1 MAKMYPKEFSKD
13 TKSNAEKLLFEQ
25 FREQLSDEFRV
36 FHHVQL
42 LRRRSRKY
50 DKHGEIDFVI
60 VHPALGVLVLEVKG
74 GQISVDDGRWYR
86 TYNGGVKE
94 EIDPSPFDQVEDN
107 KFDLI
112 REIASDQRTCKY
124 QDIYRIQHGVA
135 IPESNV
141 KGQSFGIHA
150 PREIIIDSTDIWRLA
165 AAVRR
170 VMGAPEKGYTIPKDA
185 LTALKDLLKPTRE
198 STRGLSAE
206 ILLANGKIVELTE
219 EQYRHLDFLQD
230 EPRALIHG
238 CAGSGKTMLAME
250 KARRL
255 AAEGAQ
261 VLFTCFNV
269 DLASWVRE
277 QFQRDL
283 NASSRNITVAHY
295 HGLAREL
302 CNKAGVILPK
312 KPNRKDEQEQYYDKV
327 MPERLYLAL
336 ANVPERFGAIVA
348 DEGQDISKAWW
359 DAIKELLEDP
369 ENGAF
374 YIFYDDNQRI
384 YQRQSGFPFNRPLC
398 HLSINCR
405 NTDRIHRRVVQYYQS
420 SPKPKP
426 AGVIE
431 GLEPEILR
439 DAATALDIALKDV
452 FKRLFTDERIP
463 ADQVVI
469 LTPIRQN
476 SVLTEGK
483 KIGNLKLTWNK
494 QPSPNE
500 VRVCTIHSFKGLES
514 PVVILAELDRTFK
527 EQQDK
532 LLYIATSRAQ
542 SRLIVLGELPEPVT
556 EPPPCLMEPDL
567 DGAERVAEDIVVE
580 SAIAVDPVTRP
591 TADDVIPP
599 GDAPDVAAEPAAV
612 AVVVEIVAVSVPD
625 VIADPVAP
633 MEADTAISVAAAAP
647 TGVPKVGSGSLEPRL
662 SPPSP
667 SIERVPIL
675 RKRLAARVESR
686 PSPPSPRIGIGGQ
699 GVRADGNDD
708 RIPAPLALPAPTPTN
723 AAPSVQE
730 PADRVVPV
738 RHQTPPPPP
747 PGAPRPSWTSQ
758 ADDPRQWSGPPVE
771 RVQPRTSTRPPTSTP
786 PSSGVAGAAKSPKT
800 EGGRSATVDSSRKA
814 NSPHAEPPG
823 NGWAVAA
830 LLCGILALFIHILA
844 IAAIIAA
851 AVGLSK
857 TRERG
862 GRGKAAGWI
871 GLALGVIVVLA
882 MLQ

>member
-25 FREQLSDEFRV
+25 FREHLPDEYSV
-36 FHHVQL
+36 FHHVSL
-42 LRRRSRKY
+42 LGRRSRKY

-74 GQISVDDGRWYR
+74 GLISVEDGCWFS
-86 TYNGGVKE
+86 TDKGGAKHK
-94 EIDPSPFDQVEDN
+94 IDRSPFDQVEDN

-112 REIASDQRTCKY
+112 REIKADQRTEKY
-124 QDIYRIQHGVA
+124 QGFYRIRHGVA
-135 IPESNV
+135 MPDSIV
-141 KGQSFGIHA
+141 KGQNFGMNA
-150 PREIIIDSTDIWRLA
+150 PREIIVDANDLWDLP

-170 VMGAPEKGYTIPKDA
+170 VVGTPEKGYTIPKDA

-198 STRGLSAE
+198 SARGLSAE
-206 ILLANGKIVELTE
+206 ILLANGKIIELTE

-269 DLASWVRE
+269 DLANWVRE
-277 QFQRDL
+277 QFQRDT

-312 KPNRKDEQEQYYDKV
+312 KPNRKDEQEQYYDKE
-327 MPERLYLAL
+327 MPEKLYLAL

-439 DAATALDIALKDV
+439 DAATALDNALKNV

-476 SVLTEGK
+476 SALTEGK

-532 LLYIATSRAQ
+532 LLYIATSRAK

-556 EPPPCLMEPDL
+556 QPPSGQTEPDL
-567 DGAERVAEDIVVE
+567 DGTERVSEDIVVE
-580 SAIAVDPVTRP
+580 SAIAADP
-591 TADDVIPP
+591 TAPPTTDDVITSVI
-599 GDAPDVAAEPAAV
+599 APEVAAEP
-612 AVVVEIVAVSVPD
+612 VAVSEVIEAGSPSSSD
-625 VIADPVAP
+625 VIAVPVAP
-633 MEADTAISVAAAAP
+633 MEADTAISVAATA
-647 TGVPKVGSGSLEPRL
+647 TGVPEAGSSSTEPRL

-667 SIERVPIL
+667 RIGRAPVRRRRV
-675 RKRLAARVESR
+675 AVRVESR
-686 PSPPSPRIGIGGQ
+686 PSPPSPRIGRGGQ

-723 AAPSVQE
+723 AVPSVQE
-730 PADRVVPV
+730 PVDRVVPV

-758 ADDPRQWSGPPVE
+758 VDDSRQWSVPRAERAQPPA
-771 RVQPRTSTRPPTSTP
+771 STPPPTSTP
-786 PSSGVAGAAKSPKT
+786 PSSGVGGARKPPKA
-800 EGGRSATVDSSRKA
+800 EGGKSA
-814 NSPHAEPPG
+814 PPEPPRKGSTVPTEPSG
-823 NGWAVAA
+823 NGWAVAG

-851 AVGLSK
+851 AIGLSK
-857 TRERG
+857 TREHG
-862 GRGKAAGWI
+862 GRGKSAGWI
-871 GLALGVIVVLA
+871 GLALGVIVVLG